1 MRIRIDR
8 EKCVSAENCVASAP
22 TVFELDE
29 DGKARLIDPRS
40 VDDDML
46 WLVAELCP
54 TEAIILESDEGEQLY
69 P

>member
-8 EKCVSAENCVASAP
+8 DKCVTAANCVVTAP
-22 TVFELDE
+22 TVFEIDE
-29 DGKARLIDPRS
+29 DGKARLIDPAS
-40 VDDDML
+40 VGDELL

-54 TEAIILESDEGEQLY
+54 TEAIVLESDDGELLY